1 MLKKTVLLASAL
13 AGLAISA
20 PQSMAQSQNS
30 YWSFDGRNS
39 YGSYQAC
46 EEARR
51 TRTLGGAALG
61 GALGAGV
68 GAMAGGD
75 DTRNAVVGAVVGGVA
90 GGIIGREQ
98 VKCTQ
103 YAYSSAYS
111 NQQTNYRHDGYV
123 ATTNNNGYYGGSTYG
138 GTQYG
143 NSTYYGENNGYYS
156 TQPTRTYQTTQ
167 PTTYIGQS
175 GYVTARPG
183 YTSTQPVRTY
193 SNSGYSSY
201 GYQTSQPTR
210 VYTTTTRSSGY
221 YPNQPSYQTQ
231 RVYQSQPTYSHGR
244 PSYHTYPATTYQQP
258 RPTNTTYWSYDGRTQ
273 YSSWEECQRASRNRT
288 LTSGALG
295 AVAGAGL
302 GTAAGGDDGRNAV
315 IGAIAGGALG
325 AYAGNRSIQCQQ
337 YTTNYRR

>member
-13 AGLAISA
+13 ASLAIA
-20 PQSMAQSQNS
+20 VPQSVAQSQGS
-30 YWSFDGRNS
+30 YWSFDGRS
-39 YGSYQAC
+39 AYGSYQAC
-46 EEARR
+46 EDARR

-61 GALGAGV
+61 GALGAGA

-103 YAYSSAYS
+103 YAQNTRYPNA
-111 NQQTNYRHDGYV
+111 QTNYRHDGYV
-123 ATTNNNGYYGGSTYG
+123 TSTSNAYYGGSTYG

-143 NSTYYGENNGYYS
+143 SAPYQTSSNGYYS
-156 TQPTRTYQTTQ
+156 TQPVRSYQTTQ
-167 PTTYIGQS
+167 PTRYVGNS
-175 GYVTARPG
+175 GYVTTRPG
-183 YTSTQPVRTY
+183 YTTTQPVRTY
-193 SNSGYSSY
+193 SNSGYGSY
-201 GYQTSQPTR
+201 GYQTTQPTR
-210 VYTTTTRSSGY
+210 VYTTTTTSSGY
-221 YPNQPSYQTQ
+221 YQTQ
-231 RVYQSQPTYSHGR
+231 PRYQSQPTYSHG
-244 PSYHTYPATTYQQP
+244 STGYTSYPATTYHQP
-258 RPTNTTYWSYDGRTQ
+258 RPASTTYWSYDGRTQ

-288 LTSGALG
+288 LSSGALG

-325 AYAGNRSIQCQQ
+325 AFAGNRSIQCQQ